1 MIVPPGKSLV
11 LFDTAC
17 HLCSGWVQL
26 LLKADRKSRFVF
38 APLGG
43 ATAAKLD
50 QTKAISGS
58 VDSIVLIEGECV
70 AIYSDAIL
78 QIARRMGGF
87 YQLLA
92 VGYILP
98 KTWRDSLYHIVA
110 RNRFAWFGR
119 RSACLVPD
127 EKYRSR
133 FLD

>member
-11 LFDTAC
+11 LFDAAC

-26 LLKADRKSRFVF
+26 LLKADRKARFVF

-78 QIARRMGGF
+78 QIAQRMGGF

-98 KTWRDSLYHIVA
+98 KTWRDGLYHIVA